1 MKKIVLFFVL
11 VIFWVV
17 MLFPK
22 IMLWE
27 YFVEEMNKKNISI
40 VAKEVDIKLWL
51 VYNKIDINKM
61 ILLKSFKVDS
71 FDVKYSFLNPLY
83 VKLKGNSQYGNFV
96 GEVAILDKKGF
107 ILFKKS
113 NLKKAI
119 FKRYFKK
126 QKDGMKYE
134 FTY

>member
-1 MKKIVLFFVL
+1 MKKVALFVLL

-22 IMLWE
+22 ILLWD
-27 YFVEEMNKKNISI
+27 YFVEEMQAKDISV

-51 VYNKIDINKM
+51 VYNEISIKN
-61 ILLKSFKVDS
+61 LTVLKSFKADS
-71 FDVKYSFLNPLY
+71 LHVKQSLLNPLHVEFSGVSEY
-83 VKLKGNSQYGNFV
+83 GDFKGDINLNEQ
-96 GEVAILDKKGF
+96 KGF
-107 ILFKKS
+107 VLFEDTD
-113 NLKKAI
+113 LKKAI
-119 FKRYFKK
+119 FRSYFKK